1 MKSRP
6 LGRAPLDA
14 IDPSL
19 QVPTYL
25 MLSTTGCRQSLQT
38 VPIAATDRACSM
50 TTASPEPTMRP
61 CPAKRDSIVVGAATG
76 ENGRYR
82 LPQHWPTRRSSMIKG
97 SATQR
102 DRRRLIRCGVARA
115 VRQQMHRRLPI
126 CRAIAPDP

>member
-38 VPIAATDRACSM
+38 VPIAATDRAYSM

-61 CPAKRDSIVVGAATG
+61 CPAKRDSIVPQREKMAVTG
-76 ENGRYR
+76 YRNIGR
-82 LPQHWPTRRSSMIKG
+82 PE
-97 SATQR
+97 
-102 DRRRLIRCGVARA
+102 DRA
-115 VRQQMHRRLPI
+115 
-126 CRAIAPDP
+126 